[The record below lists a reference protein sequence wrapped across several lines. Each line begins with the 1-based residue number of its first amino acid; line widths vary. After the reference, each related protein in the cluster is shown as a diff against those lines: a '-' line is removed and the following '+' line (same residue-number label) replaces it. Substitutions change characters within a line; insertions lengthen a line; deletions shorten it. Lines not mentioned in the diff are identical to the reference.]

1 MKNLPIRN
9 IALFTG
15 IILLTSFAQLSIA
28 QETIEPRFQPAIGTQ
43 AAGLNID
50 SKSPLST
57 SLNLGFGLGTQF
69 SGNTMTYQQINP
81 TINYHFDKRFSIFG
95 GVAYTSFQNYDTYY
109 INSSENRFE
118 SQSSNFNLGKI
129 FVGGSYMVN
138 PKLRL
143 DGMIWKQQTMNTD
156 SKVLQNKLPDFDAH
170 GLNLR
175 LNYQVSDK
183 VQINAE
189 FSYTKGNDPFYSPYR
204 NNSFMNGSS
213 SPFFFND
220 ENPFNR

>member
-1 MKNLPIRN
+1 MKKLKINN
-9 IALFTG
+9 IAKFAG
-15 IILLTSFAQLSIA
+15 IILLISFVHFAIA
-28 QETIEPRFQPAIGTQ
+28 QETVQPRFQPTLGNNS
-43 AAGLNID
+43 GLN
-50 SKSPLST
+50 SPTKSPLST
-57 SLNLGFGLGTQF
+57 SINLGFGLSSQF

-81 TINYHFDKRFSIFG
+81 TINYQLNERFSLFG
-95 GVAYTSFQNYDTYY
+95 GIAYTSFQNFDSYY
-109 INSSENRFE
+109 IKGVENSFE
-118 SQSSNFNLGKI
+118 SVSSNFNLGKI
-129 FVGGSYMVN
+129 FVGGSYRVN

-143 DGMIWKQQTMNTD
+143 DGMVWKQQTMNTD
-156 SKVLQNKLPDFDAH
+156 SKALLNKKPDFDAH

-189 FSYTKGNDPFYSPYR
+189 FSYSKGNDPFYNPYR
-204 NNSFMNGSS
+204 NDFFMPGSS